1 MLGLIGASQADRVEM
16 AMTYS
21 DSDGLIRRRSGWMIP
36 LGVFLVTF
44 VLSALLLIYY
54 LAPSAPNF
62 LEEQVSPT
70 SRTDLVALRVHGLKL
85 WIPANYLQYAS
96 SRRGGAFKDVA
107 MFALLPDLS
116 GWSDDDAPSFSGNT
130 ADSPVVY
137 LLIRE
142 ERLNLTEADRL
153 ARIYMAH
160 VADNKGTAGPFGLTQ
175 YAFRDDTGY
184 RNEDLFVGQ
193 TPTGPQLLRCVRFS
207 PRVPSPS
214 CLRDTP
220 IAHDVALSYRF
231 KRAHLAEWRQ
241 IGQAIGRLVA
251 RFKEE
256 PRENALQGE
265 QRRR

>member
-1 MLGLIGASQADRVEM
+1 MLGLIGASQADRAEM

-21 DSDGLIRRRSGWMIP
+21 DSDGIIRKRSGWMIP
-36 LGVFLVTF
+36 LGVFLVTL

-62 LEEQVSPT
+62 LEEQASPT
-70 SRTDLVALRVHGLKL
+70 ARTDLVALRVHGLKL

-96 SRRGGAFKDVA
+96 SRRGGAFKDVS
-107 MFALLPDLS
+107 MFALLPDLA
-116 GWSDDDAPSFSGNT
+116 GWSDDAASTFAGNT

-137 LLIRE
+137 ILIRD
-142 ERLNLTEADRL
+142 ERLNLPEADRFS
-153 ARIYMAH
+153 RIYLAY
-160 VADNKGTAGPFGLTQ
+160 VANKKGTAGPFGLTQ

-193 TPTGPQLLRCVRFS
+193 TSTGPQLLRCVRFS
-207 PRVPSPS
+207 PRVPNPS

-220 IAHDVALSYRF
+220 IAHNVALSYRF
-231 KRAHLAEWRQ
+231 KRAYLGQWRE
-241 IGQAIGRLVA
+241 IGQAIGQLVA

-256 PRENALQGE
+256 PHENSPQGD
-265 QRRR
+265 QPRH

>member
-1 MLGLIGASQADRVEM
+1 
-16 AMTYS
+16 MTMTFS

-36 LGVFLVTF
+36 LGVFLVTLA
-44 VLSALLLIYY
+44 LSALLLIYY

-70 SRTDLVALRVHGLKL
+70 ARTDLIALRVHGLKL

-96 SRRGGAFKDVA
+96 SRRGGAFKEVS
-107 MFALLPDLS
+107 MFALLPDFS
-116 GWSDDDAPSFSGNT
+116 GWSDLVAASFSDNT
-130 ADSPVVY
+130 ADSRVVY
-137 LLIRE
+137 LLIRD

-153 ARIYMAH
+153 ARIYMAY
-160 VADNKGTAGPFGLTQ
+160 VADNKGSVGPFGLTQ
-175 YAFRDDTGY
+175 YTFRDDTGY

-207 PRVPSPS
+207 PHVPSPS

-231 KRAHLAEWRQ
+231 KRAHLAQWRH
-241 IGQAIGRLVA
+241 IGQAIGQLIV

-256 PRENALQGE
+256 PSETSLHNDP
-265 QRRR
+265 RRH

>member
-1 MLGLIGASQADRVEM
+1 MLGLGDASQWDRVEM
-16 AMTYS
+16 TMTYP
-21 DSDGLIRRRSGWMIP
+21 DSDGIIRKRSGWMIP
-36 LGVFLVTF
+36 LGVFLVTL

-96 SRRGGAFKDVA
+96 TRRGGPFKDVS
-107 MFALLPDLS
+107 MFARLPELT
-116 GWSDDDAPSFSGNT
+116 GWSDRDAATFSGNA
-130 ADSPVVY
+130 ADSPIVY
-137 LLIRE
+137 LLIRD

-153 ARIYMAH
+153 SRIYLAY
-160 VADNKGTAGPFGLTQ
+160 VADNKGKVGPFGLTQ
-175 YAFRDDTGY
+175 YTFRDDTGY

-220 IAHDVALSYRF
+220 IAHNVALSYRF
-231 KRAHLAEWRQ
+231 KRAYLARWRD
-241 IGQAIGRLVA
+241 IGRAIGLLVV

-256 PRENALQGE
+256 PSSSSQIAP
-265 QRRR
+265 RRP